1 MAKFI
6 NPPDVARF
14 SGLYNFIPPET
25 YEEMGV
31 DPDDLPLGA
40 FPARD
45 HPPFLPNRFGGNA
58 YGLGFFEQS
67 LLPAHEGQI
76 LEKVDFSCPE
86 QVSVHWRELNYAF
99 KRLGLLI
106 RFTRFGKPYY
116 LIPRQYVAHYL
127 VELQARADE
136 IVNFL
141 RGVLARHL
149 TESLKV
155 GILAEDSHLLLPELQ
170 NRMPHMS
177 YRVISSLR
185 QLLSNKNKFDTLVLV
200 GDPREFVLSKKMGAG
215 PLDQKSKNA
224 YGYFAFSRFYELL
237 NKEGEFLILCD
248 RPLID
253 SHETMEVKFLN
264 ELDYKRFLVYS
275 HVYKT
280 KRRYQS
286 SPELADSIN
295 RFDFNAF
302 LSGPR
307 LYNETVEG
315 LLGGR
320 DLEQITPFE
329 LDVLPYQDLALP
341 KGAENTVM
349 RAWARWLEP
358 FFATEILDTV
368 LPRVQ
373 KEEWSR
379 RYAVDSRFSATHL
392 VFKGRA
398 KKPKVT
404 LSHIQA
410 DLTPRR
416 LAGCDPKLLA
426 KYKDSFNYVL
436 EVLKILG
443 WVKDGSFRDLPG
455 LELSRLRKPFE
466 TYNRIQ
472 EVLDVTALIKKSKLF
487 AQFEDRLNPD
497 DIMGHRTPVLENL
510 EKLGMMGF
518 EPGVLRQL
526 YLIVLG
532 HSTMTRVTFGKLPET
547 TLRQLTRL
555 EFYGSLEEAVDLL
568 RLFRLMSVAEAS
580 AAGKRSL
587 TKQQARE
594 LFSLYDDAIT
604 VVSDP
609 ELDWDELM
617 AQRDQEMGGVQAKAV
632 RKMLKLFDRFEFLD
646 NWRSLTKAGPR
657 QKEAMADYDPLK
669 LSRIYDV
676 VALDQQMQRF
686 LGRFYEGDST
696 ARPYFYRA
704 LLSCEMH
711 GTGRLLPVLGPSAGF
726 TLLWICVHL
735 SERKLLN
742 FNDLLIGQGPGLED
756 DRLAK
761 LRKSLDELT
770 PEMLSPDWLSKLLRT
785 LKEKGEAYIYGSG
798 LYLVVE
804 PATGALS
811 PRFLDAQDEL
821 NRLERDI
828 QEVVQKPL
836 SQTPWSMLRAMDNRF
851 DELGRFLGALG
862 RSSPL
867 SRIGRSGL
875 PEMARRLASFS
886 WQIEQYVLNQLLSL
900 PVFAANLKR
909 LLEFCPHTMQR
920 LLPTARAEFEMAA
933 KQARADKLGALYEHS
948 LEGFQNMLL
957 SHEAARGEFGPNAA
971 GIVGATPRQFEQLSG
986 NLTQVLERKPEA
998 GHLLMLAF
1006 LLKPAQERASAGE
1019 IVAASPLTRGLTLSG
1034 LIRQDLQFLLAQGRL
1049 FMQIMNG
1056 EACLSGLAGVLKR
1069 KDPLLTEALFIF
1081 SVIDIAASQ
1090 EGLLTEDR
1098 LAFLQALQDQIRLLA
1113 LKGTDARTAHQEN
1126 IREEGR
1132 RLLAVYHYL
1141 GLTDKHAPAA
1151 SLRHL
1156 LETTEIPPEE
1166 EQEWLAKG
1174 RLQAGMDRLLRLRGL
1189 FFVNSLDLVLLK
1201 KDLPVAFIYMMKG
1214 LRSMGETHFER
1225 DLYEGLRLHKGLTQ
1239 LEPSLQEFLLHSLAN
1254 VDRPLRLAGFSSV
1267 AERLTY
1273 TNQVRLLFLGLVAAF
1288 RLNLEPHGPRTVSF
1302 TPLARVIDQKFEL
1315 INEAVTG
1322 LNPAE
1327 LMENKKSLNSLFS
1340 ISEGLG
1346 LDWDS
1351 TTATLSV
1358 YVEDPVSL
1366 DRKMAALAGATTA
1379 EELKEVYHNELKELK
1394 LVSHSTMDYQ
1404 ERLESA
1410 YYEHLNRLGAEM
1422 LERVRTI
1429 MAEEEDL
1436 LSLKMLFDQA
1446 WQDGMNLPLSQDRQ
1460 QSLRD
1465 IFEMNVERLRA
1476 RLLEKVNRRLISTN
1490 TFAGLDELWE
1500 EAKNHLKARRQ
1511 LLSKEFD
1518 LLVAELFDK
1527 RAREIRG
1534 RARPN
1539 L

>member
-6 NPPDVARF
+6 NSPDVARF
-14 SGLYNFIPPET
+14 SGLYSFISPET
-25 YEEMGV
+25 YQELGV

-67 LLPAHEGQI
+67 LLPAKEIQL

-86 QVSVHWRELNYAF
+86 QVVQHWRELNYTF

-106 RFTRFGKPYY
+106 RFTRFGNPYY

-170 NRMPHMS
+170 NRVPHMS

-185 QLLSNKNKFDTLVLV
+185 QLFNKNNKFDALVLV
-200 GDPREFVLSKKMGAG
+200 GDPRDFVLSKKMGAG
-215 PLDQKSKNA
+215 PLDQKVRDS
-224 YGYFAFSRFYELL
+224 YGYFAFTRFYELL
-237 NKEGEFLILCD
+237 TNAGELLILCD

-253 SHETMEVKFLN
+253 SQETMEVRFLN
-264 ELDYKRFLVYS
+264 ELDYKRFLIYS

-280 KRRYQS
+280 KRRYLS
-286 SPELADSIN
+286 SPTLADSIN

-315 LLGGR
+315 LLEGR
-320 DLEQITPFE
+320 ALEQVTPAE
-329 LDVLPYQDLALP
+329 LDALPYQNLELA
-341 KGAENTVM
+341 KGAEHTVM
-349 RAWARWLEP
+349 TAWARWLEP
-358 FFATEILDTV
+358 FFSTEILDTV
-368 LPRVQ
+368 LPRLQ
-373 KEEWSR
+373 KEEWSK
-379 RYAVDSRFSATHL
+379 RYEVDSRFSATHL
-392 VFKGRA
+392 VFKGRV
-398 KKPKVT
+398 KKAQVT
-404 LSHIQA
+404 LDQVQA

-426 KYKDSFNYVL
+426 NYKDSFAYVL
-436 EVLKILG
+436 KVLKILKKVREG
-443 WVKDGSFRDLPG
+443 RFRDLPG

-466 TYNRIQ
+466 TFHRIQ
-472 EVLDVTALIKKSKLF
+472 EVLDVIMLMEKSRLL
-487 AQFEDRLNPD
+487 ARFEDRLNPE

-510 EKLGMMGF
+510 EKLGMMGL
-518 EPGVLRQL
+518 EPGVLHQL

-555 EFYGSLEEAVDLL
+555 EFYRSLEEAVDML

-580 AAGKRSL
+580 AAGSRSL

-594 LFSLYDDAIT
+594 LFSLYDDAIS

-609 ELDWDELM
+609 ELDWDEIM
-617 AQRDQEMGGVQAKAV
+617 AQRDQEMGGVQAKAM

-646 NWRSLTKAGPR
+646 NWRSLTSTGPR
-657 QKEAMADYDPLK
+657 QKEAMADYDPKK

-742 FNDLLIGQGPGLED
+742 FNNLLDGQGAGPKEE
-756 DRLAK
+756 RLAK
-761 LRKSLDELT
+761 LRNSLDELT
-770 PEMLSPDWLSKLLRT
+770 PEMLSPDWLTRLLRT

-804 PATGALS
+804 PSTDALS
-811 PRFLDAQDEL
+811 PKFIDAQEEL
-821 NRLERDI
+821 NRLERDAK
-828 QEVVQKPL
+828 EVVKKNLFQV
-836 SQTPWSMLRAMDNRF
+836 PWFMLKAMDNRF

-875 PEMARRLASFS
+875 PEMARHLASFS
-886 WQIEQYVLNQLLSL
+886 WQIEQYILEQLLSL

-909 LLEFCPHTMQR
+909 LLEFCPHIMQR
-920 LLPTARAEFEMAA
+920 LLPTARAEVEMAA

-948 LEGFQNMLL
+948 LEGFQDMLL
-957 SHEAARGEFGPNAA
+957 SHEAARSEFGPNAA
-971 GIVGATPRQFEQLSG
+971 GIVGVTPRQFEQLSAT
-986 NLTQVLERKPEA
+986 LTQVLEKKPET
-998 GHLLMLAF
+998 GLLLMLAI
-1006 LLKPAQERASAGE
+1006 LLKPTQQRASAGE
-1019 IVAASPLTRGLTLSG
+1019 IAAASPLTRGMVLSG

-1049 FMQIMNG
+1049 YMQIMNG

-1081 SVIDIAASQ
+1081 SVIDIAAGQ
-1090 EGLLTEDR
+1090 EGMLTEDR
-1098 LAFLQALQDQIRLLA
+1098 LAFLQALQDQVRLLA
-1113 LKGTDARTAHQEN
+1113 LKGTDARKAHQEN
-1126 IREEGR
+1126 IKEEGR
-1132 RLLAVYHYL
+1132 KLLAVYRYL
-1141 GLTDKHAPAA
+1141 GLVEKHIPAA

-1156 LETTEIPPEE
+1156 LETTRIPLEE
-1166 EQEWLAKG
+1166 ERKWSAKG

-1189 FFVNSLDLVLLK
+1189 FFINSLDLVLLK
-1201 KDLPVAFIYMMKG
+1201 KELPIAFIYMMKG

-1254 VDRPLRLAGFSSV
+1254 VERPLRLAGFSSV

-1288 RLNLEPHGPRTVSF
+1288 RLNLEPQGPRTVSF
-1302 TPLARVIDQKFEL
+1302 VPLSRVIDQKFEL
-1315 INEAVTG
+1315 INEAVTE
-1322 LNPAE
+1322 LNPAD
-1327 LMENKKSLNSLFS
+1327 LMENKKSLQSLFS

-1346 LDWDS
+1346 LHWDS
-1351 TTATLSV
+1351 TSATLSV

-1366 DRKMAALAGATTA
+1366 DRKMAALARTTTA

-1422 LERVRTI
+1422 LERVRNL
-1429 MAEEEDL
+1429 MAAEEDL
-1436 LSLKMLFDQA
+1436 LTLEKLFEQA
-1446 WQDGMNLPLSQDRQ
+1446 WQEGMTLPLSQDRQ

-1465 IFEMNVERLRA
+1465 LFEMNVERLRA
-1476 RLLEKVNRRLISTN
+1476 RLLEKVNRRLIATN
-1490 TFAGLDELWE
+1490 TFAGLDALWE
-1500 EAKNHLKARRQ
+1500 EAKKNLKARRQ

-1534 RARPN
+1534 KVRPN